1 MVLVLVIG
9 DAHIPHRAPGLP
21 PKFRTL
27 LVPGRIATAVVTGN
41 LCTQVRG
48 SGEEEGGVAEWKN
61 AVFFLFIYY
70 LFIYLLFF
78 RPSPSP
84 NRPNTTFPP
93 LTHPPQD
100 IYDYLKSVC
109 PTIVAARG
117 EFDDAGCAS
126 ASRAGDVATTTV
138 AGMTLAVVSG
148 AAVVPWGDASALD
161 ALQRRLGVD
170 ILVTGHSHE
179 LSVTPTLGGAGLRI
193 DPGSATG
200 AWAPHGP
207 PSPVPSFVLVD
218 VAEGGKATV
227 YMYRLPGGAGSD
239 DLKVEKLVFVKAG
252 GGGGA
257 PATAPPAAA

>member
-9 DAHIPHRAPGLP
+9 DAHVPHRAPGLP

-48 SGEEEGGVAEWKN
+48 SVEEERRGFAEWELC
-61 AVFFLFIYY
+61 FF
-70 LFIYLLFF
+70 
-78 RPSPSP
+78 SPSP
-84 NRPNTTFPP
+84 PKPTPTLP
-93 LTHPPQD
+93 LPLHPCQD
-100 IYDYLKSVC
+100 VYDYLKSVC

-117 EFDDAGCAS
+117 DFDDAGCAS

-148 AAVVPWGDASALD
+148 AAVVPWGDVPALD

-207 PSPVPSFVLVD
+207 PSPTPSFVLVD

-257 PATAPPAAA
+257 APPAPPAAVN